1 MEWVTIATLILI
13 GLVLIVIE
21 ILFVP
26 GTTVVGFVGFAL
38 MLVGVALTFRDYG
51 SQAGWI
57 VLGGSAVGSG
67 LIVYFTL
74 STKTWERFALNGSIK
89 SRVNEGEIEKFKI
102 GEEGVAVSSLRP
114 VGKAEINGKIIEV
127 RTEGEYVD
135 ATSKIRIQRVSNNQI
150 IVKLI

>member
-1 MEWVTIATLILI
+1 MEWITIAVLIAL

-38 MLVGVALTFRDYG
+38 MLVGVALTFSNYG
-51 SQAGWI
+51 RQAGWI

-74 STKTWERFALNGSIK
+74 STKTWERFALQGSIK
-89 SRVNEGEIEKFKI
+89 SRVNEGDFEKFKV
-102 GEEGVAVSSLRP
+102 GEEGVTVSALRP
-114 VGKAEINGKIIEV
+114 VGKAEINEKIVEV
-127 RTEGEYVD
+127 RSEGEYID
-135 ATSKIRIQRVSNNQI
+135 ANSSIRIQRVVNNQI
-150 IVKLI
+150 IVKLV

>member
-1 MEWVTIATLILI
+1 MEWITIAVLIVLGLI
-13 GLVLIVIE
+13 LIVIE

-38 MLVGVALTFRDYG
+38 MLVGVGLTFRDYG

-74 STKTWERFALNGSIK
+74 STKTWERFALQGSIK
-89 SRVNEGEIEKFKI
+89 SRVNEGDIEKFKI
-102 GEEGVAVSSLRP
+102 GEEGIALSTLRP
-114 VGKAEINGKIIEV
+114 AGKAEINGKIIEV
-127 RTEGEYVD
+127 RSEGEYID
-135 ATSKIRIQRVSNNQI
+135 ANSKIRIQRVVNNQI
-150 IVKLI
+150 IVKLV